1 VIALAYSLM
10 FGRARHDGGYDKL
23 QRGMSRAQVVSLMG
37 EPDFALN
44 LGQIESLSY
53 EDGGKRSHAVY
64 VVTLDQGKVVGRMR
78 KTGSR
83 TQFTRTEQGW

>member
-1 VIALAYSLM
+1 M
-10 FGRARHDGGYDKL
+10 FGRARHDSGYEEL
-23 QRGMSRAQVVSLMG
+23 RRGMSRAQVVSLMG
-37 EPDFALN
+37 EPDFALT

-83 TQFTRTEQGW
+83 TQFTRTESGW